1 MKAVALCLV
10 VGLIVLGSGFAR
22 AETVESTRC
31 DDHVIEIG
39 DSAIKVLQYCGEP
52 TRRFSG
58 GGFVTLYYDI
68 PGQDLKI
75 FHIEDEKVDSMEEVD
90 R

>member
-1 MKAVALCLV
+1 MKTVALCLV
-10 VGLIVLGSGFAR
+10 VSLIVLGSGFAR

-31 DDHVIEIG
+31 NDQVIEIG
-39 DSAIKVLQYCGEP
+39 DSVVKVLEKCGEP
-52 TRRFSG
+52 TRRFAG

-68 PGQDLKI
+68 PGEDLKI